1 MMPNEAAIHSV
12 NVLPEIRVRAFQ
24 IPKDGF
30 FAGWFN
36 KKLAEGRAAADAY
49 IAATHRKPQNE
60 DEARRMSSPLYAA
73 NLYGEFFKDA
83 EELQ

>member
-1 MMPNEAAIHSV
+1 MRIN
-12 NVLPEIRVRAFQ
+12 LRVILLQ
-24 IPKDGF
+24 YSI
-30 FAGWFN
+30 
-36 KKLAEGRAAADAY
+36 EAY

>member
-30 FAGWFN
+30 FASWFN
-36 KKLAEGRAAADAY
+36 KKL
-49 IAATHRKPQNE
+49 KL
-60 DEARRMSSPLYAA
+60 RRCVSACEP
-73 NLYGEFFKDA
+73 
-83 EELQ
+83 